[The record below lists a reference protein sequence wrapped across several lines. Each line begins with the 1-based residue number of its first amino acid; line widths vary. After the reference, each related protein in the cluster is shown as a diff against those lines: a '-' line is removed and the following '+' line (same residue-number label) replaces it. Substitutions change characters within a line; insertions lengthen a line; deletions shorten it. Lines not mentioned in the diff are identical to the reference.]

1 MGLID
6 EKTKEHLKKDFGEK
20 LDKNVEIIFVSGE
33 GCVYCNEIRE
43 IVTTLQDLS
52 EGKIKVSEYNAQQD
66 AEKIKEFGVDKYPLL
81 IITGENHPHYNV
93 RFYGIPSGYEFISL
107 IESIFMVS
115 KGHTHLS
122 PQTKEIIKNIDK
134 DVHIQVFVTPTCP
147 HCPRAVLMAHQMAI
161 ENPKIRGDMIEAM
174 EFEELA
180 NKYKVM
186 AVPKIVIN
194 DTHSFEGAL
203 PEPYFVQK
211 VKEAIEGG
219 ESQ

>member
-1 MGLID
+1 MSLID
-6 EKTKEHLKKDFGEK
+6 EKTQEHLKKDFKEK
-20 LDKNVEIIFVSGE
+20 LEGSVKIIFVGGE
-33 GCVYCNEIRE
+33 GCMYCKEIEE
-43 IVTTLQDLS
+43 IVTTLEKLS
-52 EGKIKVSEYNAQQD
+52 EGKIVVEKYDAQKD
-66 AEKIKEFGVDKYPLL
+66 AEKIKEYEVDKYPLL
-81 IITGENHPHYNV
+81 IITGEKHPHYNV

-107 IESIFMVS
+107 VESIFMIS
-115 KGHTHLS
+115 HGHSHLS
-122 PQTKEIIKNIDK
+122 PQTKEIIKGIDK
-134 DVHIQVFVTPTCP
+134 DVHLQIFVTPTCP

-194 DTHSFEGAL
+194 EEHSFEGAL

-211 VKEAIEGG
+211 VKEALE
-219 ESQ
+219 